1 MRSHIYI
8 TKPPNKEGWNS
19 EYILNDHE
27 LDTVA
32 LKKVS
37 TQKLLLELQASNMY
51 SMLQADRQKIS
62 SPNVPFHLYQ
72 ISPYFIYNKV
82 LKNTYVHLILI
93 TNILNQLT
101 ESKNM
106 LP

>member
-51 SMLQADRQKIS
+51 SML
-62 SPNVPFHLYQ
+62 
-72 ISPYFIYNKV
+72 
-82 LKNTYVHLILI
+82 
-93 TNILNQLT
+93 
-101 ESKNM
+101 
-106 LP
+106 

>member
-19 EYILNDHE
+19 KYILNDHE

-51 SMLQADRQKIS
+51 SML
-62 SPNVPFHLYQ
+62 
-72 ISPYFIYNKV
+72 
-82 LKNTYVHLILI
+82 
-93 TNILNQLT
+93 
-101 ESKNM
+101 
-106 LP
+106 